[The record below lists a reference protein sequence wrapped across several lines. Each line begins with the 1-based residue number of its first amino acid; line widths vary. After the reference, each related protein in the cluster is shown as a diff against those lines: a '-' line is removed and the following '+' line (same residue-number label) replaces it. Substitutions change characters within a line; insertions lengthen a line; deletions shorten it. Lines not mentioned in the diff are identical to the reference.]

1 MILCVPR
8 YMLKSSQTTKAFD
21 CLTQNNGII
30 FQQSKQHDVAI
41 MYCNIAVFGF
51 NSYLQFVYM
60 FIPQCSGIIKCER
73 LRTNGFYLRQIYGYF
88 MLQDSSMSSSLCFCT
103 KCSLLTDCKWWLQV
117 YWVEIRL
124 RTEGLHT
131 HYAMDIML
139 CIEDSKGIA
148 GMYCYIRAKVGIKS
162 WRCATV
168 ENALFVHALGN
179 TDLS

>member
-73 LRTNGFYLRQIYGYF
+73 LRTNGFYLRQIYGYKTAVWVVAYAF
-88 MLQDSSMSSSLCFCT
+88 VQSVHYLQIVSDDY
-103 KCSLLTDCKWWLQV
+103 K
-117 YWVEIRL
+117 Y
-124 RTEGLHT
+124 
-131 HYAMDIML
+131 
-139 CIEDSKGIA
+139 IE
-148 GMYCYIRAKVGIKS
+148 
-162 WRCATV
+162 
-168 ENALFVHALGN
+168 
-179 TDLS
+179 